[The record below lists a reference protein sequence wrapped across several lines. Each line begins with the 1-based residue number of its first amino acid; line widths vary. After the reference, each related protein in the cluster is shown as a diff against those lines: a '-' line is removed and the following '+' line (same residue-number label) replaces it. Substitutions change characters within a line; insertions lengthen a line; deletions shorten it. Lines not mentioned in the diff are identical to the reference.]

1 MGVSEQFPARLL
13 SKPISSTFFSPSSRG
28 RLVVALVFRVL
39 LVVVLQDD
47 RPPDGRAQVDGARRH
62 VRDARPRVGPR
73 AAHPGPAPRQHRA
86 VRLPRGDGTARRPG
100 RPTARGAGATLT
112 PAPPRAGPPAR
123 RVGPA
128 TRRAAP
134 VRGGTRAAGRRPGQV
149 VGARRHA
156 LDAPARGAE
165 RVPRVRPGATL
176 RRAAPLPLPHPR
188 GSRSPLKLK
197 SRRRLLFLIYAL
209 LATTTMLFS
218 KEQPDLRTGAALCR
232 AS

>member
-39 LVVVLQDD
+39 LVAGLQDD
-47 RPPDGRAQVDGARRH
+47 RQPEGPAQVDGVPPAPAH
-62 VRDARPRVGPR
+62 DEPPRVGPR
-73 AAHPGPAPRQHRA
+73 AARPGPARRQRRA

-123 RVGPA
+123 RVGVGP
-128 TRRAAP
+128 RRAAP
-134 VRGGTRAAGRRPGQV
+134 VRGGTRAAGRRPGQAD
-149 VGARRHA
+149 GARRHA

-197 SRRRLLFLIYAL
+197 VEGTSSF
-209 LATTTMLFS
+209 
-218 KEQPDLRTGAALCR
+218 
-232 AS
+232 